1 MRDHPGGA
9 PLDPD
14 PFVPGARHIFRVPSE
29 ADLPPLSGNAA
40 GGAPSVLERLL
51 EELLDAAGA
60 NVIPSPAA
68 APDGSTIVDAFAG
81 LKAASKHFDVAPG
94 ISLADHFWTHAAAFH
109 TGTLG
114 KQLAQTARRGPV
126 QGFLALYATEVS
138 SPLLYSPNLPPF
150 RVQGTIETGSAD
162 VGGPY
167 LALIACEGRPD
178 GTAGAMS
185 GFAVPVLHAQ
195 RFVPVRSEL
204 DRDVLR
210 ALEHLQVS
218 LDAHGLDC
226 TLQRIRTHI
235 LSAVTMLNVTLSAPG
250 AIPRHFRLVVDPAGE
265 TSSASDGDASVD
277 FVVNHRNWSDG
288 GFVAW
293 LEKSLGR

>member
-1 MRDHPGGA
+1 M
-9 PLDPD
+9 
-14 PFVPGARHIFRVPSE
+14 PGARHIFRLPSE
-29 ADLPPLSGNAA
+29 ADLPPLSGDAA
-40 GGAPSVLERLL
+40 GDVPSVLERLL
-51 EELLDAAGA
+51 EGLLDAAGA

-68 APDGSTIVDAFAG
+68 APDGSNIVDAFAG
-81 LKAASKHFDVAPG
+81 LRAASKYFEVAPG

-109 TGTLG
+109 TGALG
-114 KQLAQTARRGPV
+114 KQLAQTARLGPV
-126 QGFLALYATEVS
+126 QGFLALYATVVS

-150 RVQGTIETGSAD
+150 RVQGMIETGTD

-178 GTAGAMS
+178 GTADAIS
-185 GFAVPVLHAQ
+185 GFALPLFHAQ

-218 LDAHGLDC
+218 LDAHGVDC
-226 TLQRIRTHI
+226 TVQRIRPRTR
-235 LSAVTMLNVTLSAPG
+235 SAVTMLNVTLSAPG
-250 AIPRHFRLVVDPAGE
+250 EIPRPFRLAIDLAGA
-265 TSSASDGDASVD
+265 TSSASGGDASVD